1 MPPRL
6 NLPPAFPSALRR
18 GMPGRDRPLGTF
30 IWSAAVVA
38 LVALAWPIDTT
49 STTRA
54 ANASPVDP
62 DALPAIPD
70 AEDLTAFRASQRWGG
85 PSFNEVAAEAAGLA
99 NANAEDPSRDNVGL
113 VGLVASPTSRVA
125 LLVEGEGTVT
135 RRTPG
140 DALPDGRVL
149 TEVAANTA
157 TLAADA
163 ASTQTEPPTDRP
175 PSEEDIL
182 VLFPQVI
189 PTPIDPSD
197 ATAPTPNAS
206 R

>member
-1 MPPRL
+1 MPRKL
-6 NLPPAFPSALRR
+6 HLPPKLHRAT
-18 GMPGRDRPLGTF
+18 PGRDRPLATF
-30 IWSAAVVA
+30 IWSAAAVA
-38 LVALAWPIDTT
+38 LIALAWPIDTT

-62 DALPAIPD
+62 DALPSIPD
-70 AEDLTAFRASQRWGG
+70 TEDLTAFRTSGRWGG
-85 PSFNEVAAEAAGLA
+85 PSFNEVAAEAEGLAAA
-99 NANAEDPSRDNVGL
+99 NANDPTRDNVGL

-140 DALPDGRVL
+140 EALPDGRVL

-157 TLAADA
+157 TLAA
-163 ASTQTEPPTDRP
+163 TETEPSTEQPE
-175 PSEEDIL
+175 SAEDVL
-182 VLFPQVI
+182 VLFPPVT
-189 PTPIDPSD
+189 PTPIDP
-197 ATAPTPNAS
+197 APPNTS